1 MYDREGYMHYNQY
14 QRLINIVGGLY
25 ENHPGYFD
33 DLTAEERQVLS
44 RVFFYDYDYDSEDC
58 PDDFPE
64 SFPDFFPRPDRRQ
77 PSVAG

>member
-1 MYDREGYMHYNQY
+1 MHYNQY

-64 SFPDFFPRPDRRQ
+64 SFPDFSETGSPATKRCRMRL
-77 PSVAG
+77 